1 MELQSVM
8 KIINR
13 ALDFVASSVYTQL
26 FYKGLIVW
34 IIYKC
39 SIYLSTEIV
48 QPCSASLPVQFV
60 SDCAAVRIRWGK
72 THRKTIAAPDM
83 G

>member
-26 FYKGLIVW
+26 FYKGLIV
-34 IIYKC
+34 
-39 SIYLSTEIV
+39 
-48 QPCSASLPVQFV
+48 
-60 SDCAAVRIRWGK
+60 
-72 THRKTIAAPDM
+72 
-83 G
+83 